1 MARLALSFPPG
12 VFSDGTDYQGKGRW
26 ENSWGVRW
34 YGPALGPVNGYRIRN
49 GSASALT
56 GSPRAALTWKD
67 NSGNS
72 WLAVGTHSKL
82 YVTDILG
89 AVSNITPTVSF
100 TAGRADATG
109 TGGYGSGTYGSST
122 YGTPRTGSTQIVDA
136 TQWTLD
142 TWGEDLLAVSPDDG
156 KLRQWDTS
164 VGTGTVAATVTNS
177 PACKAVVVTAER
189 FVFALGTSDPR
200 TVDWCD
206 QENNTVWT
214 PSSTNQAGSFPL
226 QTTGRL
232 MCGTRV
238 KGATL
243 LFTDLDVHV
252 AQYVGGTLVYAF
264 NKVGDSCGAIS
275 RQAVAAFGD
284 GLAVWMSP
292 SGFWQWNGAGVIPL
306 RCDVLDYIR
315 RDINLLQ
322 ASKIVAT
329 VNSKDFEVEFR
340 YCSQSS
346 TEIDRCVVWN
356 YKELW
361 WSIGRTA
368 RTCGADRG
376 AFQYPVMV
384 SSDGYIYDHE
394 VGWAY
399 GSDTPFATSGPIEL
413 GNGDQ
418 IMHVLGMYP
427 DDLTVGDVSATFSVR
442 RNADSTPATKG
453 PYTLTQKTDLRF
465 SGGIV
470 ELTVKAAQPANW
482 RFGIP
487 KLEVRAG
494 ESRG

>member
-1 MARLALSFPPG
+1 MARLPISLLPG
-12 VFSDGTDYQGKGRW
+12 IYSDGTDYQGKGRW
-26 ENSWGVRW
+26 SDSWGVRW
-34 YGPALGPVNGYRIRN
+34 YGPALGPINGWRVRN

-56 GSPRAALTWKD
+56 GSPRAALAWKD
-67 NSGNS
+67 NGSNS
-72 WLAVGTHSKL
+72 WLGIGTHSKF
-82 YVTDILG
+82 YVTNILG
-89 AVSNITPTVSF
+89 TVSDITPTVGW
-100 TAGRADATG
+100 TPGHADATG
-109 TGGYGSGTYGSST
+109 TGGYGSGTFGSSN

-136 TQWTLD
+136 TQCTIA
-142 TWGEDLLAVSPDDG
+142 TWGEDLLFVNPDDG

-177 PACKAVVVTAER
+177 PACKAVCVTAER
-189 FVFALGTSDPR
+189 FVFALATSDPR

-226 QTTGRL
+226 QTVGRL
-232 MCGTRV
+232 MCGTSV
-238 KGATL
+238 KAATL
-243 LFTDLDVHV
+243 LLTDVDAHV

-264 NKVGDSCGAIS
+264 TKVGDACGAIS
-275 RQAVAAFGD
+275 RQAVAPFGD
-284 GLAVWMSP
+284 GLAVWMAP
-292 SGFWQWNGAGVIPL
+292 SGFWMWNGAGVVPV

-322 ASKIVAT
+322 QSKIVAT

-340 YCSQSS
+340 YCSASS

-356 YKELW
+356 YKEQW
-361 WSIGRTA
+361 WSIGRA
-368 RTCGADRG
+368 SRTCGADRG
-376 AFQYPVMV
+376 AFQYPIMV

-394 VGWAY
+394 FGWGY
-399 GSDTPFATSGPIEL
+399 GTDSPFARSGPIEL

-427 DDLTVGDVSATFSVR
+427 DDLTVGDVTAAFSVR
-442 RNADSTPATKG
+442 RNADSTATSLG
-453 PYTLTQKTDLRF
+453 PYTLTEKTDLRF

-470 ELTVKAAQPANW
+470 ELTVTGATAANW

-487 KLEVRAG
+487 KLEVRPG